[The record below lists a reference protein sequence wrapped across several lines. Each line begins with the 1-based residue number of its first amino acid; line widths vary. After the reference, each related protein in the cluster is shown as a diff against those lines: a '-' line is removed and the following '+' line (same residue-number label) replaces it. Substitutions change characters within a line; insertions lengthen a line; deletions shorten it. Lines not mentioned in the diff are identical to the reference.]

1 MLIWFH
7 ARWLLYI
14 PTSFHQLSFDY
25 KPHTDVRAIFMD
37 ILKTFD
43 KVWHQSLLFKLKS
56 YDVEGNLFR
65 LLKNYLDNWKEKVVL
80 DGQCSSWKIILS
92 GVLQGS
98 ASEPLQ
104 FLIYI
109 SYLPNGFV
117 SIYKIFADN
126 TSIFSKVFDE
136 DKSQKDL
143 NNYLSIISE
152 WAFQWKM

>member
-1 MLIWFH
+1 M
-7 ARWLLYI
+7 
-14 PTSFHQLSFDY
+14 
-25 KPHTDVRAIFMD
+25 
-37 ILKTFD
+37 
-43 KVWHQSLLFKLKS
+43 
-56 YDVEGNLFR
+56 
-65 LLKNYLDNWKEKVVL
+65 L

-98 ASEPLQ
+98 ASELLQ

-109 SYLPNGFV
+109 SYLPHGFV

-136 DKSQKDL
+136 DKSRKDL

-152 WAFQWKM
+152 